1 MTNTTTSVNITELEL
16 IDITDMSSAAI
27 QEMFD
32 ASRRK
37 AGDNVMLQVLD
48 LLEYGR
54 SQTLTAEHLQVIK
67 SYVDEMLGCWS
78 VKAGWEVQTL
88 PQQLPL
94 TESGQLNIM
103 SNYKAFSLAVSGV
116 VATMA
121 IVCHL
126 GVQALDKATAEQCK
140 THAWPQAAHQI
151 HMDWCADNGYA
162 TNWVRKHGTGR
173 CKSSLSYYHLTR
185 VVNSTTYQHH
195 GSHI

>member
-67 SYVDEMLGCWS
+67 SYVDEMLGC
-78 VKAGWEVQTL
+78 
-88 PQQLPL
+88 
-94 TESGQLNIM
+94 
-103 SNYKAFSLAVSGV
+103 
-116 VATMA
+116 
-121 IVCHL
+121 
-126 GVQALDKATAEQCK
+126 
-140 THAWPQAAHQI
+140 
-151 HMDWCADNGYA
+151 
-162 TNWVRKHGTGR
+162 
-173 CKSSLSYYHLTR
+173 
-185 VVNSTTYQHH
+185 
-195 GSHI
+195 